1 MSTMIRAE
9 LSNKSKWHI
18 SKERY
23 YELKHFCLQ
32 YPDFKRI
39 YNSICDDIPSG
50 IIKVKTDDVIHKD
63 ERKMAIRQRY
73 LDQMSL
79 IEECSQLT
87 DPVLGAYI
95 LKGITQGLS
104 YTYLRMHDNIPCG
117 KDMYYD
123 LYRKFFYILDLKK
136 KSRPF

>member
-1 MSTMIRAE
+1 MGTVIRAE
-9 LSNKSKWHI
+9 VSKRNQYYIPRH
-18 SKERY
+18 RY

-39 YNSICDDIPSG
+39 YNNICDDIPGG
-50 IIKVKTDDVIHKD
+50 IVKVKTDDVVSKD
-63 ERKMAIRQRY
+63 DRKMAVRQRY
-73 LDQMSL
+73 LDQMLL

-104 YTYLRMHDNIPCG
+104 YTYLRMHDDIPCG

-123 LYRKFFYILDLKK
+123 LYRKFFYILDFKK
-136 KSRPF
+136 KIRF

>member
-1 MSTMIRAE
+1 MGTVIRPE
-9 LSNKSKWHI
+9 I
-18 SKERY
+18 SKKNQYYLPRHRY
-23 YELKHFCLQ
+23 YELKHYCLQ

-39 YNSICDDIPSG
+39 YNNICDDIPSG
-50 IIKVKTDDVIHKD
+50 VLKVKTDDVNNKSD
-63 ERKMAIRQRY
+63 RKMAVRQRY
-73 LDQMSL
+73 LDQIML
-79 IEECSQLT
+79 IEECGKLT
-87 DPVLGAYI
+87 DPVLGSYI

-136 KSRPF
+136 KVRY

>member
-1 MSTMIRAE
+1 MGTVIRAE
-9 LSNKSKWHI
+9 VSKRNQYYI
-18 SKERY
+18 SRHRY

-39 YNSICDDIPSG
+39 YNSICDDIPGG
-50 IIKVKTDDVIHKD
+50 IVKVKTDDVVSKD
-63 ERKMAIRQRY
+63 DRKMATRQRY
-73 LDQMSL
+73 LDQMLL

-87 DPVLGAYI
+87 DPVLGTYI
-95 LKGITQGLS
+95 LKGTTQGLS

-136 KSRPF
+136 KVRF